1 MPKVRF
7 ANSKIIY
14 LLSLRTALENIC
26 QEAVHL
32 LSAYILAK
40 HSMVERYAQ
49 IKHTWDVLIY
59 TMMLFFASLD
69 KDCKS
74 VFTIFGIISLDFLT
88 HLRYYFLAWGLL
100 TTNIHVMANSDR
112 AIDKKLISLSSTDRG
127 KLFLLIYTLTC
138 TRAPPLYT
146 FDYFFLFSII

>member
-14 LLSLRTALENIC
+14 LLSLHTALENIC

-32 LSAYILAK
+32 LSAYILLK

-49 IKHTWDVLIY
+49 IKHTWDGLIY
-59 TMMLFFASLD
+59 TTMLFFASLD

-74 VFTIFGIISLDFLT
+74 VFTIFGIISLVFLSQ
-88 HLRYYFLAWGLL
+88 LCYCFLAASLL
-100 TTNIHVMANSDR
+100 TTKAHVMAKSNR
-112 AIDKKLISLSSTDRG
+112 EKDKKLISLSSTDRR

-138 TRAPPLYT
+138 IYILTYNE
-146 FDYFFLFSII
+146 